1 MSAGVNWKLTSRC
14 AGNLGL
20 TLAKSPA
27 EITELVATGVNYL
40 TTTSVA
46 ETGKCAVSNGY
57 SLLFNSSLTNDTNS
71 NPIDALNNART
82 AMIEAGVE
90 YAKGPSTLTA
100 LASISDTSYNDR
112 GAATTTLGLAT
123 EVNFHTFSLN
133 YTRQINTNLSVTGLI
148 GLVGVTSGFGIG
160 LPKSLLPIYTLSMS
174 WAFTPKLTLTGT
186 GSRTVA
192 PPIAVIANAEID
204 YTGEMNLIYQ
214 VTPKVGRQL
223 RRRHYLHQC
232 GVYPGFGGDGP
243 YPLFRRRVGFLQRKG
258 RLDLRDDAL
267 PDSRVERL
275 IYRTRR
281 RPFHYP
287 RRLGHGE
294 PELSTILKLQG
305 WSGSDADNDANGPA
319 MDAAAGRPDDQRR
332 GARLGARRWRPGSDV
347 ARRRLHQGGQ
357 PAGHG
362 HDDPGRDGWDDQLSL
377 CRPHQGRGIDRRPG
391 GARNRTTIGVA
402 PDRHRAARAG
412 RDHHLRHPGERAR
425 PGRRA
430 RGLHA

>member
-1 MSAGVNWKLTSRC
+1 MTLGVVLTLGGVTGGRGQELSGSVAAASEPSLGGVALPSLPENWADLPFRLTASQTLSYNSNINAIPIAQVVPPGLVLADFTTTTTLGFSTKANVYGQQLYLDTTYGLIRYLHQVNFDSNVYTVGAGVNWKLTSRC
-14 AGNLGL
+14 AGNLGV

-40 TTTSVA
+40 TTTSVN

-71 NPIDALNNART
+71 NPLDALNNART
-82 AMIEAGVE
+82 AMIEAGIE

-112 GAATTTLGLAT
+112 GAAATTLGLAT

-204 YTGEMNLIYQ
+204 YTGEMDLIYQ
-214 VTPKVGRQL
+214 VTPKVIVNVGGAIT
-223 RRRHYLHQC
+223 YTNAAFT
-232 GVYPGFGGDGP
+232 PGLAEAGLTPFFAGAQDFYSVTAGLSYTMTP
-243 YPLFRRRVGFLQRKG
+243 FLTAALTASYTERVGGHLITPE
-258 RLDLRDDAL
+258 DLVTVSL
-267 PDSRVERL
+267 N
-275 IYRTRR
+275 Y
-281 RPFHYP
+281 RPF
-287 RRLGHGE
+287 
-294 PELSTILKLQG
+294 
-305 WSGSDADNDANGPA
+305 
-319 MDAAAGRPDDQRR
+319 
-332 GARLGARRWRPGSDV
+332 
-347 ARRRLHQGGQ
+347 
-357 PAGHG
+357 
-362 HDDPGRDGWDDQLSL
+362 
-377 CRPHQGRGIDRRPG
+377 
-391 GARNRTTIGVA
+391 
-402 PDRHRAARAG
+402 
-412 RDHHLRHPGERAR
+412 
-425 PGRRA
+425 
-430 RGLHA
+430 